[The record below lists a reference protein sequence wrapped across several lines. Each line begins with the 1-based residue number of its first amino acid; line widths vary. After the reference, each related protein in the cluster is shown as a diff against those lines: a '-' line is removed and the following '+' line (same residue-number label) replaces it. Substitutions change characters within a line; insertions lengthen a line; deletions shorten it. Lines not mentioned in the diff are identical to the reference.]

1 MFMTEIN
8 WIVNAFS
15 SFNIIKQLRLVTKT
29 N

>member
-15 SFNIIKQLRLVTKT
+15 PFNIIKQLRLVTKT
-29 N
+29 D